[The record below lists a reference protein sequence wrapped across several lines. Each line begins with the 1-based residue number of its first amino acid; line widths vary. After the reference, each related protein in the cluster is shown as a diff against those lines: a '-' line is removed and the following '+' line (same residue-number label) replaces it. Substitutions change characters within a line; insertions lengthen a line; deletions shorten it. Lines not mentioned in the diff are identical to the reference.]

1 MSRLGLTLVLLIAGA
16 FHAHADTLLMDAV
29 SAAPPN
35 STDGIPRP
43 GTGTSMSAVQA
54 QFGEPDSRHD
64 AVGTPP
70 ISRWVYPAYTVYFE
84 HDRVI
89 ASVVHR

>member
-1 MSRLGLTLVLLIAGA
+1 MMRLSLTLALLIASPLSTY
-16 FHAHADTLLMDAV
+16 ADTLLMDAV

-35 STDGIPRP
+35 SADGLPRP
-43 GTGTSMSAVQA
+43 GNGASMSAVQA

-64 AVGTPP
+64 AVGIPP
-70 ISRWVYPAYTVYFE
+70 VSRWVYPAYTVYFE

-89 ASVVHR
+89 ASVIHR

>member
-1 MSRLGLTLVLLIAGA
+1 MIRLALTLALSITGTFNAY
-16 FHAHADTLLMDAV
+16 ADTLLMDAV

-35 STDGIPRP
+35 SAEGIPRP
-43 GTGTSMSAVQA
+43 GNGISMSAVQA
-54 QFGEPDSRHD
+54 QFGEPNSRHD

-70 ISRWVYPAYTVYFE
+70 ISRWVYPSYTVYFE

-89 ASVVHR
+89 SSVIHR